1 MQLLN
6 LLEGAELLCDFV
18 SSNRGLDVHHVDVLF

>member
-18 SSNRGLDVHHVDVLF
+18 SSNRGLHVHHVEVLF